1 MVLRLGMLCTL
12 VLCAARLYAQRDT
25 TVLAPLEI
33 YGIRM
38 TPYAT
43 GAKVK
48 VLSLDNT
55 VQTLA
60 NTLANETSLYFKNYG
75 NQQLS
80 TISFR
85 GTTAS
90 QTAVLW
96 NGINVNSPT
105 LGQTDFSIVPMF
117 LFDEVLIQ
125 YGAGSALVGTDAI
138 GGSISLKSKTPIY
151 SKGFST
157 MFYQQLGSFG
167 HVASGIK
174 FDGGNDKW
182 NFATSLYG
190 FKIENDFPYNSPA
203 VGYVRRQENAA
214 VSNEGIRQHIAY
226 KINEAQ
232 QVSIEGIYAHNF
244 RHNQPT
250 VTNNGANETLENK
263 QLRFAL
269 HYDLA
274 SALGVMR
281 ASIAHIRD
289 DQVYTDDVSS
299 LISTNQSTA
308 LINVDKQLSGKM
320 NVRWGGSASQYKAT
334 GENYPVD
341 LAENRYDAFASL
353 LYQLTPFWQLSTNL
367 RQTFYDVR
375 YAPFAPSLGTEI
387 KLQESKLSKVNLRAQ
402 TARAFRIPT
411 LNDRYWLPSGNQD
424 LKAENAWQIEGGINW
439 AKQSGFNK
447 IFADLSYYK
456 TYTTNMIVWLPNEN
470 GNWAPLNLQEVN
482 INGIESN
489 LNVITQLGKGHI
501 NAKLSYS
508 FTKSI
513 NEKGIDGTTVG
524 KQLPYVPVHAGRLM
538 LSASRSGWTIMLRNN
553 YTSMRF
559 ISLENSKRQALDAY
573 FLMDAEL
580 FKEWRW
586 HKILLTSRV
595 HVNNL
600 FNLYYENFAKHAM
613 PGRNF
618 SMSISIHLNN
628 QLK

>member
-12 VLCAARLYAQRDT
+12 VLCAAHLRAQNDT
-25 TVLAPLEI
+25 TVLAPVEI
-33 YGIRM
+33 YGIRL

-43 GAKVK
+43 GAKVT
-48 VLSLDNT
+48 VLSLDNS

-60 NTLANETSLYFKNYG
+60 AKLANEASLYFKNYG
-75 NQQLS
+75 NEQLS

-125 YGAGSALVGTDAI
+125 YGAASALVGTDAI
-138 GGSISLKSKTPIY
+138 GGSVSLKSKTPIY
-151 SKGFST
+151 SKGFNA
-157 MFYQQLGSFG
+157 MFYQLLGSFG
-167 HVASGIK
+167 RVASGIK
-174 FDGGNDKW
+174 FNGGNDKW
-182 NFATSLYG
+182 NFATSLYS

-203 VGYVRRQENAA
+203 VGYRRRQENAA
-214 VSNEGIRQHIAY
+214 VSNEGLRQEIAY
-226 KINEAQ
+226 KINETQ

-250 VTNNGANETLENK
+250 VTNSGANETLDNK

-281 ASIAHIRD
+281 ATLAHIRD
-289 DQVYTDDVSS
+289 EQEYTDDVSS
-299 LISTNQSTA
+299 LISTNQWTA
-308 LINVDKQLSGKM
+308 LLNVDKQLSGKM
-320 NVRWGGSASQYKAT
+320 NLRWGGSASQYKAK
-334 GENYPVD
+334 GDNYPLG
-341 LAENRYDAFASL
+341 LAENRYDIFVSL

-367 RQTFYDVR
+367 RQTFYDLS
-375 YAPFAPSLGTEI
+375 YAPFAPSLGTQV
-387 KLQESKLSKVNLRAQ
+387 KLHESTGSKLNLRGQ
-402 TARAFRIPT
+402 SARAFRIPT
-411 LNDRYWLPSGNQD
+411 LNDRYWLPGGNQQ
-424 LKAENAWQIEGGINW
+424 LKAEDAWQIEGGIIW
-439 AKQSGFNK
+439 EKQIRYTK
-447 IFADLSYYK
+447 VFADLSYYK
-456 TYTTNMIVWLPNEN
+456 TQTTNMIVWLPNEN
-470 GNWAPLNLQEVN
+470 SNWTPINLQEVE
-482 INGIESN
+482 IDGIESN
-489 LNVITQLGKGHI
+489 LSTSTPLGKSQL
-501 NAKLSYS
+501 NANLSYS

-513 NEKGIDGTTVG
+513 NEKGIDGSTIG
-524 KQLPYVPVHAGRLM
+524 KQLPYVPVHSGRLM
-538 LSASRSGWTIMLRNN
+538 LSASHSDWTIMLRNN

-580 FKEWRW
+580 DKEWQW
-586 HKILLTSRV
+586 NKILITSRV
-595 HVNNL
+595 QVNNL